1 MSRSGYRGAA
11 EKTKTRVYQE
21 NEKRKRIL
29 VVEDNQIN
37 LALLKQL
44 LEVHGY
50 EILETPEGL
59 QAIDIARDEQ
69 PDLILM
75 DIGLPDICG
84 LDVTRR
90 LKQDDKTKTIPI
102 IAVTALATPEY
113 EKKGLE
119 SGCDAYIAKPIT
131 LDNLLRTIESFFTS
145 APSAIGSLHID
156 RSPTSSAY
164 QVANGLEGPTRDAR
178 RRIN

>member
-1 MSRSGYRGAA
+1 MAMSRSEYRDAV
-11 EKTKTRVYQE
+11 EKTKALARQE
-21 NEKRKRIL
+21 NNKRKRIL
-29 VVEDNQIN
+29 VVEDDQIS

-59 QAIDIARDEQ
+59 EAIDIARNEQ

-102 IAVTALATPEY
+102 
-113 EKKGLE
+113 
-119 SGCDAYIAKPIT
+119 
-131 LDNLLRTIESFFTS
+131 
-145 APSAIGSLHID
+145 
-156 RSPTSSAY
+156 
-164 QVANGLEGPTRDAR
+164 
-178 RRIN
+178 

>member
-1 MSRSGYRGAA
+1 MAMSRSGYRDAA
-11 EKTKTRVYQE
+11 EKTKTLAHRE

-29 VVEDNQIN
+29 VVEDHQ
-37 LALLKQL
+37 LSLTLLKQL

-90 LKQDDKTKTIPI
+90 LTKTIPI
-102 IAVTALATPEY
+102 IAVTALATPED

-119 SGCDAYIAKPIT
+119 SGCDAYIAKPIA
-131 LDNLLRTIESFFTS
+131 LGNLLRIIESFLSSVPSVGSCVGSEDRGDLPFDRVRFQTS
-145 APSAIGSLHID
+145 APPD
-156 RSPTSSAY
+156 R
-164 QVANGLEGPTRDAR
+164 
-178 RRIN
+178 I